1 MSEYFLQPDSDYWAL
16 ATRQLAQADAVMARL
31 IACYPH
37 AQLQSRGDAFE
48 TLARAITGQQIS
60 IKAADTVWQRL
71 LALTAVNPAAI
82 AAQPAIALRA
92 CGYSQRKVEYLHDL
106 ARHFADG
113 LIDPATWPNMDD
125 AAIIADLTQIR
136 GIGQWSAEMFLMF
149 NLLRPDVLPVDDIG
163 LQNAFAMH
171 YPELQPFNKA
181 GLRRY
186 AERWQP
192 WRSVA
197 TWYLWRSLDPVA
209 VAY

>member
-1 MSEYFLQPDSDYWAL
+1 MIMNERQPDYWAR
-16 ATRQLAQADAVMARL
+16 ATAQLAQADAVMAGL
-31 IACYPH
+31 IARYPQV
-37 AQLQSRGDAFE
+37 QLHSRGDAFE

-71 LALTAVNPAAI
+71 LTLTAVTPLNI
-82 AAQPAIALRA
+82 AAQSVDALRA

-106 ARHFADG
+106 ARHFAEG
-113 LIDPATWPNMDD
+113 LIAPSAWPQMDD
-125 AAIIADLTQIR
+125 AAIIQSLMQIH

-163 LQNAFAMH
+163 LQKAFALH
-171 YPELQPFNKA
+171 YPGIQPQNKA
-181 GLRRY
+181 ELRRY
-186 AERWQP
+186 AECWRP